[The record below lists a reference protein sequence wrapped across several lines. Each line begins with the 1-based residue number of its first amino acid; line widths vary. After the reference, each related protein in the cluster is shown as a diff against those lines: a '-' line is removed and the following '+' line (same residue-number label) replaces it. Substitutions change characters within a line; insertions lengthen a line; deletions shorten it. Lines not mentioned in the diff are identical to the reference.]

1 MTYDETMFLLV
12 GIKLLEIG
20 SLTEEQEKKFFE
32 KSLKIIEKSLDKS
45 KQM

>member
-32 KSLKIIEKSLDKS
+32 ESLKIIEKSLDKS